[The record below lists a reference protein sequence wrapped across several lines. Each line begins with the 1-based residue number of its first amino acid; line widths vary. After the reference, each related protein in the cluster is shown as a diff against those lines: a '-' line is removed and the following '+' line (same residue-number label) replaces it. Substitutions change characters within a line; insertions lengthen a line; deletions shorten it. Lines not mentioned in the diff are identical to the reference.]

1 MYSEKRRSFFS
12 TTLPLFLALGVAYA
26 GDRLQDDQGQG
37 HRQQDAHVHGVG
49 QLNLVLEGDLVYL
62 ELHVPAANIVGF
74 EHTPASAAEHAA
86 LDRAVAAL
94 EDGDRLF
101 RFDDAAGCRMA
112 EAEIDTSLMEADHQV
127 QAGHGHEHERA
138 GEHAHGE
145 SDDHG
150 ARAETHSDVA
160 VAYRFECAHPERLSR
175 LNVELFQVFPGSE
188 RLNVQF
194 VVGGRQGAVELT
206 GSRPVVNF

>member
-37 HRQQDAHVHGVG
+37 HRQQGAHVHGIG
-49 QLNLVLEGDLVYL
+49 QLNLVLEGNLVYL
-62 ELHVPAANIVGF
+62 EYHVPAANIVGF
-74 EHTPASAAEHAA
+74 EHAPASAAEHAA

-112 EAEIDTSLMEADHQV
+112 EAEIDTSLIEPEPRE

-145 SDDHG
+145 SGDHG
-150 ARAETHSDVA
+150 ARAGTHSDMA
-160 VAYRFECAHPERLSR
+160 AAYRFECAHPERLKR
-175 LNVELFQVFPGSE
+175 LDVELFQIFSGSE

-194 VVGGRQGAVELT
+194 VVGDKQGAVEST